1 MSYKV
6 LFILHCGR
14 AEEGESTHSLLDQ
27 KQGSRLDFLAFPF
40 EDGASKWC
48 MLIGQWV
55 RLAELAAKP
64 ES

>member
-14 AEEGESTHSLLDQ
+14 AEEGESTHSLKDR

-40 EDGASKWC
+40 KDGAC